1 MTTLSAKEK
10 SDFAALD
17 ADKKNAAIKARL
29 SIIRT
34 AAFAGTLDRSS
45 IDVALDELDAL
56 TDAPKEVKEPVAPNG
71 KPAAFEPNPF
81 KPAQPTA

>member
-17 ADKKNAAIKARL
+17 ADKKRAAIKSRMA
-29 SIIRT
+29 IIRV
-34 AAFAGTLDRSS
+34 AVFAGTLDRSS

-56 TDAPKEVKEPVAPNG
+56 TEAPKSEPATPDG
-71 KPAAFEPNPF
+71 KPPAFEANPF
-81 KPAQPTA
+81 KPVQPTA

>member
-56 TDAPKEVKEPVAPNG
+56 TEAPKSEPAAPDG
-71 KPAAFEPNPF
+71 KPPAFEANPF
-81 KPAQPTA
+81 KPVQPTA